1 MTSLVVF
8 GLLTQWSF
16 IMPTIEKNVEITANR
31 RLQFDLEIPDDIP
44 IGNANIQITI
54 TPILS
59 PKNVWDA
66 LREFQGIFKDDPAFQ
81 GDPVEI
87 QRKMRDE

>member
-1 MTSLVVF
+1 
-8 GLLTQWSF
+8 
-16 IMPTIEKNVEITANR
+16 MPTIEKTIKIPADR
-31 RLQFDLEIPDDIP
+31 HLQIDLELPDDTP

-54 TPILS
+54 TPIVP
-59 PKNVWDA
+59 PKKISEVFK
-66 LREFQGIFKDDPAFQ
+66 EFHGIFKDDPAFQ